1 MTQEIIYTSAPQGL
15 RPGSYG
21 FCTVATTPG
30 MASSLAERL
39 ESLSGYR
46 HVHPPGHPRAIYN
59 PVVHSHLHLKVGGQK
74 YHVLSRLADA
84 GFDYSQRTN
93 KLVHHVALEPG
104 ELVAG
109 GPAWLLSQR
118 GFMETAWSGQP
129 RVLPAGRRP
138 VPGDLQRGIC
148 SRWAEITRDAAWAA
162 VLAQSAIAGS
172 RPAYLIFPEGLDPLP
187 LLVEAQSLLP
197 VARRWEVSFSTYF
210 TRLPPGVDCQWRCL
224 LVGSPEAAAL
234 AGQRGDLVI
243 DLTRPLPAPPET
255 PLTHAARTGQFPA
268 EIALAATSAASPRT
282 VPSTSQPVSAWRGER
297 DTSNDEL
304 RLGPPPVPGGSR
316 PRGAAMPELLS
327 DQGPPALEAPPM
339 LPRHQRPELRT
350 ASFSWHHLLTTALL
364 ATAVGIVAGYF
375 LRGLGQPTQ
384 VIAASTQPAETPAAA
399 VPPAPSPSETAAS
412 TPATPAT
419 PTPDSVPPTGETP
432 TTPAPPA
439 AESPLIVKAPAPA
452 TGPSVPPAS
461 DANTSEVAPPATPAV
476 PAHTPLH
483 YGSEPLESIV
493 DDKFSL
499 KKDAVALIEFETHP
513 NSTIQSISL
522 FGAPAEIKLKAI
534 EDPPANWEV
543 VYEATNSILKP
554 VILAKLSV
562 VEDSGKSSLYFQ
574 RIGNSNQTQLLAK
587 CAIGIVHSDMQNQ
600 KLLNLVKP
608 IQIPRKALSQGIVP
622 AFVANFELTD
632 IDTPK
637 DFFKGHYVDVGDPT
651 FVETPNATWTRHYDG
666 EVQTRQQRL
675 YANFQDVYVLVLTT
689 LPTATN
695 RGIAIGAV
703 LEYRGIKDAVKLS
716 PAVIQDL
723 TAREVKF
730 DTEFGQ
736 PLRDAEEKLARE
748 KAEKEKVEGAKDSK
762 QQEKDAAAKRVTDA
776 SNEVS
781 RRQQLYDGHAPSFPS
796 MVRQKEGKELLEK
809 LRKIDGDS
817 APLEISG
824 EIGVTINGP
833 SGKHPV
839 PIFRFGK

>member
-1 MTQEIIYTSAPQGL
+1 M
-15 RPGSYG
+15 
-21 FCTVATTPG
+21 
-30 MASSLAERL
+30 SS
-39 ESLSGYR
+39 
-46 HVHPPGHPRAIYN
+46 PPVDDRWG
-59 PVVHSHLHLKVGGQK
+59 
-74 YHVLSRLADA
+74 
-84 GFDYSQRTN
+84 
-93 KLVHHVALEPG
+93 
-104 ELVAG
+104 
-109 GPAWLLSQR
+109 
-118 GFMETAWSGQP
+118 
-129 RVLPAGRRP
+129 
-138 VPGDLQRGIC
+138 GDLARGIC
-148 SRWAEITRDAAWAA
+148 SRWAEITCDAAWAA
-162 VLAQSAIAGS
+162 VLAQSAISGS

-210 TRLPPGVDCQWRCL
+210 TRLPPGVECQWRCL

-297 DTSNDEL
+297 ETSNDEL

-327 DQGPPALEAPPM
+327 DQGPSALEAPPM

-384 VIAASTQPAETPAAA
+384 VIATSTQPAETPAAA
-399 VPPAPSPSETAAS
+399 VPPAPSPSETS
-412 TPATPAT
+412 T
-419 PTPDSVPPTGETP
+419 DTP
-432 TTPAPPA
+432 TTPAPSIPDSVPSTSTTAPSPA
-439 AESPLIVKAPAPA
+439 SPPAEAPLIVKAPAPA
-452 TGPSVPPAS
+452 TGPNVPPAS
-461 DANTSEVAPPATPAV
+461 DAKTPEVTTPAAPPV
-476 PAHTPLH
+476 PAPQPVS
-483 YGSEPLESIV
+483 YGSEPLNSIV
-493 DDKFSL
+493 KDNFSL
-499 KKDAVALIEFETHP
+499 RDDAVVLLEFETHP

-534 EDPPANWEV
+534 ENPPANWEF
-543 VYEATNSILKP
+543 VYKATNSILKP

-574 RIGNSNQTQLLAK
+574 RIGNSNQTHLLAK

-608 IQIPRKALSQGIVP
+608 VPIPRKALSQGILP

-632 IDTPK
+632 IDSPK
-637 DFFKGHYVDVGDPT
+637 DFFKDHYIKVGDPV
-651 FVETPNATWTRHYDG
+651 FVATQDATWTRHYDG
-666 EVQTRQQRL
+666 PVQTSQQRL
-675 YANFQDVYVLVLTT
+675 YANFQDFYVRILTT
-689 LPTATN
+689 LPSEKN
-695 RGIAIGAV
+695 RGIAVSAV
-703 LEYRGIKDAVKLS
+703 VECHRISETVKVS
-716 PAVIQDL
+716 PAIIRDL
-723 TAREVKF
+723 VEREAKF

-736 PLRDAEEKLARE
+736 PLRDAEAKLAKE
-748 KAEKEKVEGAKDSK
+748 KAEKARVEGAKDSK

-824 EIGVTINGP
+824 DIGVTIEIE
-833 SGKHPV
+833 GKVHRV